1 MKLGKKGGRRH
12 LKRKPAPKTW
22 PIHRKEEVWTI
33 KPKPGP
39 HPISRCLPLALVV
52 RDILGFA
59 KTRKE
64 AETIISQGKIRVD
77 GKIRREERFPIG
89 LMDVIS
95 IPEIEKAYRILPS
108 EKGLTL
114 HPIETKE
121 TAFKVCRIE
130 NKTTLKDGQMQLNL
144 HDGTNIRVQV
154 KDPLKPEED
163 IYKTLNS
170 LKVSIPDL
178 EILEHMKLDKGSPA
192 IIVGGKNVGVHGKIV
207 SIEERHGQKRR
218 NFLVTI
224 EDKKRNR
231 FQTTLDF
238 VFVLGNKTS
247 CISLPEV
254 D

>member
-1 MKLGKKGGRRH
+1 LGKKGGRRH

-33 KPKPGP
+33 KPRPGP
-39 HPISRCLPLALVV
+39 HPISHCLPLALVV

-64 AETIISQGKIRVD
+64 AEAIISQGKIRVD
-77 GKIRREERFPIG
+77 GKIRRDERFPIG

-108 EKGLTL
+108 EKGLML
-114 HPIETKE
+114 RPIETEE
-121 TAFKVCRIE
+121 TGFKICRIE
-130 NKTTLKDGQMQLNL
+130 NKTTLRDGHVQLNL
-144 HDGTNIRVQV
+144 HDGKNIKVQV

-178 EILEHMKLDKGSPA
+178 EILEHIKLGEGAPA
-192 IIVGGKNVGVHGKIV
+192 IIVGGKNIGIYGKIV
-207 SIEERHGQKRR
+207 SIEERSGQKRR
-218 NFLVTI
+218 NLLVTI

-238 VFVLGNKTS
+238 VFVVGSKAP

>member
-1 MKLGKKGGRRH
+1 MGKKGGRRH

-22 PIHRKEEVWTI
+22 PIHRKEEVWTV
-33 KPKPGP
+33 KPRPGP
-39 HPISRCLPLALVV
+39 HPISRCLPLALIV

-64 AETIISQGKIRVD
+64 AGTIISEGKIRVD
-77 GKIRREERFPIG
+77 GKIRREDRFPIG

-95 IPEIEKAYRILPS
+95 IPEVKKAYRILPS

-114 HPIETKE
+114 HPIGTEE
-121 TAFKVCRIE
+121 AVFKICRIE
-130 NKTTLKDGQMQLNL
+130 NKTTLKDGHVQLNL
-144 HDGTNIRVQV
+144 HDGTNIKVQI

-178 EILEHMKLDKGSPA
+178 QILEYMKLDAGAPA
-192 IIVGGKNVGVHGKIV
+192 IIVGGKNIGAHGKIV
-207 SIEERHGQKRR
+207 SIEERPSQKRR

-224 EDKKRNR
+224 EDKKKNR

-238 VFVLGNKTS
+238 VFALGNKAP
-247 CISLPEV
+247 CISLPEA

>member
-1 MKLGKKGGRRH
+1 LGKKGGRRH

-22 PIHRKEEVWTI
+22 PIHRKEKTWTT

-39 HPISRCLPLALVV
+39 HPISRCLPLALVI

-64 AETIISQGKIRVD
+64 SGTIISEGKIRVD
-77 GKIRREERFPIG
+77 GKIRREERFPVG

-95 IPEIEKAYRILPS
+95 IPEIEKMYRILPF
-108 EKGLTL
+108 EKGLML
-114 HPIETKE
+114 HPIKTEEIT
-121 TAFKVCRIE
+121 FKICRIE
-130 NKTTLKDGQMQLNL
+130 NKTTLKDGHVQLDL
-144 HDGTNIRVQV
+144 HDGTNIKVQV

-178 EILEHMKLDKGSPA
+178 EILEYMKLDKGAPA
-192 IIVGGKNVGVHGKIV
+192 IIVGGKNIGVHGKIV
-207 SIEERHGQKRR
+207 SIEERTSQKRR

-224 EDKKRNR
+224 EDKKRNS

-238 VFVLGNKTS
+238 VFVVGSKAP